1 MATCPSGHESA
12 SDDFCDVCGIR
23 IGAPSLSSID
33 PGPGSVGSPS
43 GTAAAGLTVSGG
55 PTGGTVVAET
65 CPRCG
70 APRDGQ
76 FCEDCGWNFA
86 DGARPAPTRYD
97 LPPSPPVPAP
107 SPPASPAPPQPAPAP
122 SQSPPP
128 APAQSPSQ
136 IPSQSASPAS
146 APLPS
151 QPAPSP
157 YAPVASQPVPPL
169 SASLPSQPSPAPAPD
184 NGARGGET
192 WSATVT
198 ADRAYYEAVLEA
210 SGPDA
215 AIDFPA
221 YCPERRFR
229 LSGSEMRIGRRSAS
243 RGIEPEIDLTGPPAD
258 PGVSRLHAVLI
269 AAPDGTWSVLDPGSA
284 NGTLVNGREIRP
296 NEPVTLREG
305 DRVNLGAWTVL
316 VVSRDN

>member
-33 PGPGSVGSPS
+33 PGPGCVGSPP
-43 GTAAAGLTVSGG
+43 GTAAAGPTVPGG
-55 PTGGTVVAET
+55 PAGETAAAET

-86 DGARPAPTRYD
+86 DGAGPAPTRFD
-97 LPPSPPVPAP
+97 LPPESV
-107 SPPASPAPPQPAPAP
+107 
-122 SQSPPP
+122 
-128 APAQSPSQ
+128 
-136 IPSQSASPAS
+136 
-146 APLPS
+146 PLPS
-151 QPAPSP
+151 QPPPPESASAPSQP
-157 YAPVASQPVPPL
+157 ASPE
-169 SASLPSQPSPAPAPD
+169 SASLPSQPAPAPAPD
-184 NGARGGET
+184 NGARAAGT

-198 ADRAYYEAVLEA
+198 ADRDYYEAVLAA

-221 YCPERRFR
+221 YCPERHFR
-229 LSGSEMRIGRRSAS
+229 LSGSEMRIGRRSTS

-296 NEPVTLREG
+296 NEPVTLGEG

>member
-33 PGPGSVGSPS
+33 PGPGIVGAPS
-43 GTAAAGLTVSGG
+43 GTAAAA
-55 PTGGTVVAET
+55 PTMPGVPAGETVVAET

-70 APRDGQ
+70 VPRDGQ

-86 DGARPAPTRYD
+86 DGAGPAPTRYD
-97 LPPSPPVPAP
+97 LPPT
-107 SPPASPAPPQPAPAP
+107 PPASPAPSPPVSSAPAPPQSASPAPAP
-122 SQSPPP
+122 PSPL
-128 APAQSPSQ
+128 
-136 IPSQSASPAS
+136 PSQSASPGAPPAS

-151 QPAPSP
+151 QPAPSAS
-157 YAPVASQPVPPL
+157 APAVPSQSAPPE
-169 SASLPSQPSPAPAPD
+169 SASLPSQPSPAPAPED
-184 NGARGGET
+184 GARAAGT
-192 WSATVT
+192 WSAMVT
-198 ADRAYYEAVLEA
+198 ADRDYYEAVLAA

-215 AIDFPA
+215 TIDFPA

>member
-33 PGPGSVGSPS
+33 PGPGSMGLPS
-43 GTAAAGLTVSGG
+43 GTGAAGATVPGAPAG
-55 PTGGTVVAET
+55 ETMARQT

-86 DGARPAPTRYD
+86 DGSGPAPTRYD
-97 LPPSPPVPAP
+97 LPPSQSASPAP
-107 SPPASPAPPQPAPAP
+107 SPASSPPAPPAYAPVSPQSVPSQSAPPGSASLPAQPAPAP
-122 SQSPPP
+122 APGNGTP
-128 APAQSPSQ
+128 AA
-136 IPSQSASPAS
+136 
-146 APLPS
+146 
-151 QPAPSP
+151 
-157 YAPVASQPVPPL
+157 
-169 SASLPSQPSPAPAPD
+169 
-184 NGARGGET
+184 GT

-198 ADRAYYEAVLEA
+198 ADRAYYEAVLA
-210 SGPDA
+210 VSGPDA

-229 LSGSEMRIGRRSAS
+229 LSGSEMRIGRRSTS

-269 AAPDGTWSVLDPGSA
+269 AAPDGTWSVLDPGSV
-284 NGTLVNGREIRP
+284 NGTLVNGREIRRG
-296 NEPVTLREG
+296 EPVTLREG

-316 VVSRDN
+316 IVSRDN

>member
-33 PGPGSVGSPS
+33 PGPGSMGLPS
-43 GTAAAGLTVSGG
+43 GTAAAGATVPGAPAG
-55 PTGGTVVAET
+55 ETMAGQT

-86 DGARPAPTRYD
+86 DGSGPAPTRYD
-97 LPPSPPVPAP
+97 LPPSPSVSPAP
-107 SPPASPAPPQPAPAP
+107 SPASSPPAPPAYAPVPSQSVPPQSAPPGSASLPAQPAPAP
-122 SQSPPP
+122 APGNGTP
-128 APAQSPSQ
+128 AA
-136 IPSQSASPAS
+136 
-146 APLPS
+146 
-151 QPAPSP
+151 
-157 YAPVASQPVPPL
+157 
-169 SASLPSQPSPAPAPD
+169 
-184 NGARGGET
+184 GT

-198 ADRAYYEAVLEA
+198 ADRAYYEAVLA
-210 SGPDA
+210 VSGPDA

-229 LSGSEMRIGRRSAS
+229 LSGSEMRIGRRSTS

-269 AAPDGTWSVLDPGSA
+269 AAPDGTWSILDPGSV
-284 NGTLVNGREIRP
+284 NGTLVNGREIRRG
-296 NEPVTLREG
+296 EPVTLREG

-316 VVSRDN
+316 IVSRDN